1 VIADATGV
9 PDLYA
14 HMGPTLRRLVP
25 WGERPASALR
35 GRARLLVTAWVL
47 VIVPILLSFLLSV
60 VLLLPRLLASTW
72 ASGSV
77 VASELSAHASS
88 GDVVP
93 LLVDVLRVFGLAL
106 PLLGASYIAWRLA
119 RGAVRRAATWSG
131 GRPARRAVVLALG
144 LVVAGLLVW
153 AWWPDGQY
161 EPIRASDRGSLLDA
175 HELVASSAPSPAAT
189 SQAEGADE
197 QPAPVEIPPGTYVGV
212 TLIPQDDSGGEAPVV
227 TVITDPTGDDPP
239 IIIAS
244 PPSSGGDASGDAPPT
259 TTATAF
265 TFAMPDAP
273 GEGDSQALAV
283 NRTDGGITY
292 DIVYSLVTVRD
303 GEDVDQRNEAYAF
316 ANCNACTT
324 VAVSFQVVLV
334 VGESQTIAPINIAEA
349 LNGNCPYCV
358 TAAIAQQI
366 VISIG
371 SEPSDELIAQL
382 RTELERLDALAA
394 LGTSVTPTYVV
405 DTVMQ
410 VQQGV
415 NQVLADAGLLEGV
428 DDPAG
433 APPTD
438 GSLEEPTAEET
449 TAPGETSAGASTTD
463 AGTADASSTDPAT
476 TDPTATDGTGDPST
490 ATSTSTP

>member
-1 VIADATGV
+1 V
-9 PDLYA
+9 
-14 HMGPTLRRLVP
+14 
-25 WGERPASALR
+25 E
-35 GRARLLVTAWVL
+35 VT
-47 VIVPILLSFLLSV
+47 
-60 VLLLPRLLASTW
+60 
-72 ASGSV
+72 
-77 VASELSAHASS
+77 
-88 GDVVP
+88 
-93 LLVDVLRVFGLAL
+93 
-106 PLLGASYIAWRLA
+106 
-119 RGAVRRAATWSG
+119 
-131 GRPARRAVVLALG
+131 
-144 LVVAGLLVW
+144 
-153 AWWPDGQY
+153 
-161 EPIRASDRGSLLDA
+161 
-175 HELVASSAPSPAAT
+175 
-189 SQAEGADE
+189 
-197 QPAPVEIPPGTYVGV
+197 PGTYVGV

-382 RTELERLDALAA
+382 RTELERLDALDA

-433 APPTD
+433 ATPTD
-438 GSLEEPTAEET
+438 GSIEEPTAVET
-449 TAPGETSAGASTTD
+449 TAPGETSGGASTTD